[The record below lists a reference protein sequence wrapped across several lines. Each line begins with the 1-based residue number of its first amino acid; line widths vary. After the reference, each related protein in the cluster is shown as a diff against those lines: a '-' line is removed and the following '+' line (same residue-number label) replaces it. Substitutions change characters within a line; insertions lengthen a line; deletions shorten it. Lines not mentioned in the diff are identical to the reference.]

1 MRLILL
7 VGLIIKA
14 NCDWDCERMMYTI
27 YSLPITTAT
36 LAIREAS
43 GDVLRQLKVTPLKR
57 RAKQRSIAN
66 SSDTVEDWFDDYS

>member
-1 MRLILL
+1 MRLISL

-27 YSLPITTAT
+27 YILPITTAT

-43 GDVLRQLKVTPLKR
+43 GDALRQLKVTPLKR
-57 RAKQRSIAN
+57 RAKQRSIENN
-66 SSDTVEDWFDDYS
+66 SDAVEDWFDDG